1 MNIVFLLDTLELNTL
16 RRRMRTAQA
25 RLRSESGMDAAMRRE
40 LAIQATQ
47 DAARARELASA
58 VEGVADPFR
67 ALSEQ
72 LNQTNTASNE

>member
-1 MNIVFLLDTLELNTL
+1 MFLLDTLELNTL
-16 RRRMRTAQA
+16 RRRMRTVQA
-25 RLRSESGMDAAMRRE
+25 RLRSDSGMDAATRRE

-67 ALSEQ
+67 TLSEQ
-72 LNQTNTASNE
+72 LNQPSAAPNA

>member
-1 MNIVFLLDTLELNTL
+1 MFLLDTLELNTL

-25 RLRSESGMDAAMRRE
+25 RLRSDSSMDSATRRE

-67 ALSEQ
+67 TLSEQ
-72 LNQTNTASNE
+72 LDQNSAASDE